1 MTNIRPFRGLRYN
14 PDKFCDLSDVITMP
28 YDRIHDAEQR
38 QYYDLS
44 PYSYARIIQGYHTP
58 DDDADDNVYTRARGY
73 MLNWLAEE
81 VFIRDPAPALYV
93 LEQTFTTPD
102 GVEHTRRG
110 LTAALE
116 LSRFDEG
123 VVLPHEHTLSGPKVD
138 RLNLTRATA
147 TGWGHIFMLYP
158 DETSAVN
165 QLLQPF
171 LNTHMP
177 ALIRDRV
184 IEPDVEQAFWVVND
198 PAVIE
203 AVVAEMATKQPLII
217 ADGHH
222 RYETALNYRDEMRAQ
237 HPDAA
242 AFAEADAAFNYVMV
256 TFVSMSDPGLV
267 VLPTHR
273 LIHSY
278 TKMEGK
284 ALLKALEPYFVIEV
298 VPDRAALEA
307 GLAAATVDHPRFGFY
322 DGTPGTGAYTLL
334 TLKTLNAMSALAPDR
349 DPHWRALDVA
359 VLHELVIEHVM
370 GLTKESVRRLEN
382 LTYLRDPDPGYVAV
396 DKGEANFLFL
406 LNPTRIEQIQACTVA
421 GERMPQKS
429 TDFFPKVVSGLVAL
443 PLHGM
448 IA

>member
-1 MTNIRPFRGLRYN
+1 MTKIRPFRGLRYN

-28 YDRIHDAEQR
+28 YDRIHAAEQA

-44 PYSYARIIQGYHTP
+44 AYNFVRAILGRRTS
-58 DDDADDNVYTRARGY
+58 ADNDENNVYTRACGY
-73 MLNWLAEE
+73 LNNWLAEE
-81 VFIRDPAPALYV
+81 IFIRDPAPALYV

-102 GVEHTRRG
+102 GAECTRRG
-110 LTAALE
+110 LTAALA
-116 LSRFDEG
+116 LSKFDEG

-147 TGWGHIFMLYP
+147 MAWENIFMLYP
-158 DETSAVN
+158 DESGAVN
-165 QLLQPF
+165 ALLQPF
-171 LNTHMP
+171 LDSHMP
-177 ALIRDRV
+177 ALVREKV
-184 IEPDVEQAFWVVND
+184 IEPGVEQAFWVVND
-198 PAVIE
+198 PALIE
-203 AVVAEMATKQPLII
+203 AVVAEMAAKQPLII

-237 HPDAA
+237 HPDAP
-242 AFAEADAAFNYVMV
+242 ADAAFNYVMV

-278 TKMEGK
+278 TTMDGK

-307 GLAAATVDHPRFGFY
+307 GLAAATADHPRFGFY
-322 DGTPGTGAYTLL
+322 DGTYALL
-334 TLKTLNAMSALAPDR
+334 TLKTLNAMAALAPDR

-370 GLTKESVRRLEN
+370 GLSKESVRRLEN
-382 LTYLRDPDPGYVAV
+382 LTYLRDPDPGYIAV
-396 DKGEANFLFL
+396 DKGEANFMFL
-406 LNPTRIEQIQACTVA
+406 LNPTRIEQVQACTVA

-443 PLHGM
+443 PLHDT

>member
-1 MTNIRPFRGLRYN
+1 MTHIRPFRGLRYN

-28 YDRIHDAEQR
+28 YDRIDAAEQA

-44 PYSYARIIQGYHTP
+44 PYNYVRLIQGRHTP
-58 DDDADDNVYTRARGY
+58 DDTTENNVYTRARGY
-73 MLNWLAEE
+73 LYNWLAEE

-102 GVEHTRRG
+102 GVERTRRG

-116 LSRFDEG
+116 LTPFDEG
-123 VVLPHEHTLSGPKVD
+123 VVLPHEHTLSGPKMD

-147 TGWGHIFMLYP
+147 MSWEHIFMLYP
-158 DETSAVN
+158 DATAVIN
-165 QLLQPF
+165 TLLQPF
-171 LNTHMP
+171 LDTHMP
-177 ALIRDRV
+177 ALVHEQV
-184 IEPDVEQAFWVVND
+184 IETDVEQAFWVVND
-198 PAVIE
+198 PALIS
-203 AVVAEMATKQPLII
+203 AVVTEMATKQPLII

-222 RYETALNYRDEMRAQ
+222 RYETALNYRAEMRQQ
-237 HPDAA
+237 HPDAP
-242 AFAEADAAFNYVMV
+242 ADAAFNDVMV

-273 LIHSY
+273 LVHSY
-278 TKMEGK
+278 TMMNGK
-284 ALLKALEPYFVIEV
+284 SLLQALEPYFVIET

-307 GLAAATVDHPRFGFY
+307 GLAAATSNHPRFGFY
-322 DGTPGTGAYTLL
+322 DGAYTLL
-334 TLKTLNAMSALAPDR
+334 TLKTLNAMAALAPNR

-359 VLHELVIEHVM
+359 VLHALVIEHVM
-370 GLTKESVRRLEN
+370 GLSKESVQRLEN

-429 TDFFPKVVSGLVAL
+429 TDFFPKIVSGLVAL
-443 PLHGM
+443 PLQGT
-448 IA
+448 IGS

>member
-1 MTNIRPFRGLRYN
+1 MTKIRPFRGLRYN
-14 PDKFCDLSDVITMP
+14 PEKFCDLSDVITMP
-28 YDRIHDAEQR
+28 YDRIHEPEQA
-38 QYYDLS
+38 QYYELS
-44 PYSYARIIQGYHTP
+44 PYSYVRIIQGKHTP
-58 DDDADDNVYTRARGY
+58 ADNDENNVYTRARGY

-110 LTAALE
+110 FTAALE

-138 RLNLTRATA
+138 RLNLTRATQTA
-147 TGWGHIFMLYP
+147 WGHIFMLYP
-158 DETSAVN
+158 DESGAVN
-165 QLLQPF
+165 ALLQPF
-171 LNTHMP
+171 LDSHMP
-177 ALIRDRV
+177 ALVRDRV
-184 IEPDVEQAFWVVND
+184 IEPEVEQAFWVVND
-198 PAVIE
+198 PAIIE

-237 HPDAA
+237 HLDAPTN
-242 AFAEADAAFNYVMV
+242 AAFNYVMV

-267 VLPTHR
+267 ILPTHR

-278 TKMEGK
+278 TRMDGK
-284 ALLKALEPYFVIEV
+284 ALLKALEPYFVIEA
-298 VPDRAALEA
+298 VPDRTTLEA
-307 GLAAATVDHPRFGFY
+307 GLAAATADRPRFGFY
-322 DGTPGTGAYTLL
+322 DGAYTLL
-334 TLKTLNAMSALAPDR
+334 TLKTLNAMAALVPDR

-370 GLTKESVRRLEN
+370 GLSKESVRRLEN
-382 LTYLRDPDPGYVAV
+382 LTYLRDPDPGYIAV
-396 DKGEANFLFL
+396 DKGEANFMFL
-406 LNPTRIEQIQACTVA
+406 LNPTRIEQVRACTVA

-429 TDFFPKVVSGLVAL
+429 TDFFPKVPSGLVAL
-443 PLHGM
+443 PLHGT
-448 IA
+448 IE

>member
-1 MTNIRPFRGLRYN
+1 MTTIRPFRGFRYN

-28 YDRIHDAEQR
+28 YDRIHDAEQA

-44 PYSYARIIQGYHTP
+44 PYSYVRIIQGRRTP
-58 DDDADDNVYTRARGY
+58 DDNDENNVYTRARGY
-73 MLNWLAEE
+73 MLNWLVEE
-81 VFIRDPAPALYV
+81 VLIRDPAPVLYV

-138 RLNLTRATA
+138 RLNLTRATQ

-158 DETSAVN
+158 DETSVVN

-171 LNTHMP
+171 LDTHMP
-177 ALIRDRV
+177 ALVRDRV
-184 IEPDVEQAFWVVND
+184 IEPDVEQALWVIND
-198 PAVIE
+198 PALIE

-237 HPDAA
+237 HPDAPP
-242 AFAEADAAFNYVMV
+242 DAAFNYVMV

-278 TKMEGK
+278 TKLGGK
-284 ALLKALEPYFVIEV
+284 ALLKALEPYFVVETM
-298 VPDRAALEA
+298 PDRETLEA
-307 GLAAATVDHPRFGFY
+307 GLAKATPDHPRFGFY
-322 DGTPGTGAYTLL
+322 DGAPGTGAYVLL
-334 TLKTLNAMSALAPDR
+334 TLKTLNAMAALAPDR

-359 VLHELVIEHVM
+359 VLHELIIEHVM
-370 GLTKESVRRLEN
+370 GLSKESVRRLEN
-382 LTYLRDPDPGYVAV
+382 LTYLRDPESGYVAV

-406 LNPTRIEQIQACTVA
+406 VNPTRIEQVQACTVA

-443 PLHGM
+443 PLHGT
-448 IA
+448 I

>member
-1 MTNIRPFRGLRYN
+1 MTNIQPFRGLRYN
-14 PDKFCDLSDVITMP
+14 PDKFCDFSEVITMP
-28 YDRIHDAEQR
+28 YDRIHEAEQA

-44 PYSYARIIQGYHTP
+44 PYNFVRIIQGRHTP
-58 DDDADDNVYTRARGY
+58 DDNAEDNVYTRARGY
-73 MLNWLAEE
+73 MRNWLAEE
-81 VFIRDPAPALYV
+81 IFIRDPSPALYV

-171 LNTHMP
+171 LDAHMP
-177 ALIRDRV
+177 ALVRDQV
-184 IEPDVEQAFWVVND
+184 IEPDVEQAFWVIND
-198 PAVIE
+198 PALIE

-222 RYETALNYRDEMRAQ
+222 RYETALNYRDEMRQQ
-237 HPDAA
+237 HPDAPA
-242 AFAEADAAFNYVMV
+242 GAAFNYVMV

-284 ALLKALEPYFVIEV
+284 TLLKALEPYFVVEA

-307 GLAAATVDHPRFGFY
+307 GLAAATADHPRFGFY
-322 DGTPGTGAYTLL
+322 DGAPGTGAYALL
-334 TLKTLNAMSALAPDR
+334 TLKTLNAMAALAPDR

-359 VLHELVIEHVM
+359 VLHELIIEHVM
-370 GLTKESVRRLEN
+370 GLSKESVRRLEN
-382 LTYLRDPDPGYVAV
+382 LTYLRDPDPGYIAV

-406 LNPTRIEQIQACTVA
+406 VNPTRIEQVQACTVA

-429 TDFFPKVVSGLVAL
+429 TDFYPKVVSGLVAL
-443 PLHGM
+443 PVHGT
-448 IA
+448 IG

>member
-1 MTNIRPFRGLRYN
+1 MTTIRPFRGLRYN

-28 YDRIHDAEQR
+28 YDRIHETEQA

-44 PYSYARIIQGYHTP
+44 PYNFAHIIQGRDTP
-58 DDDADDNVYTRARGY
+58 DDNDANNVYTRARGY

-81 VFIRDPAPALYV
+81 VFVRDPVPALYV

-102 GVEHTRRG
+102 GIEHTRRG

-116 LSRFDEG
+116 LTHFDEG
-123 VVLPHEHTLSGPKVD
+123 VVLPHEHTLRGPKVD
-138 RLNLTRATA
+138 RLNLTRATETA
-147 TGWGHIFMLYP
+147 WGHIFMLYP
-158 DETSAVN
+158 DDTSAVN
-165 QLLQPF
+165 ALLQPF
-171 LNTHMP
+171 LDAHMP
-177 ALIRDRV
+177 ALVRDRV
-184 IEPDVEQAFWVVND
+184 IEPEVEQAFWVIND

-222 RYETALNYRDEMRAQ
+222 RYETALNYRDEMRAE

-242 AFAEADAAFNYVMV
+242 ACAGPDAAFNYVMA

-278 TKMEGK
+278 TQMAGK
-284 ALLKALEPYFVIEV
+284 ALLKALEPYFVVET
-298 VPDRAALEA
+298 VPDKASLET
-307 GLAAATVDHPRFGFY
+307 GLAAATAERPRFGFY
-322 DGTPGTGAYTLL
+322 DGAYSLL
-334 TLKTLNAMSALAPDR
+334 TLKTLNAMAALAPDR

-359 VLHELVIEHVM
+359 VLHELVFEHVM
-370 GLTKESVRRLEN
+370 GLSKESVRQREN
-382 LTYLRDPDPGYVAV
+382 LTYLRDPDPGYIAV

-406 LNPTRIEQIQACTVA
+406 LNPTRIEQVQACTVA

-443 PLHGM
+443 PLHGT
-448 IA
+448 I

>member
-28 YDRIHDAEQR
+28 YDRIHETEQA

-44 PYSYARIIQGYHTP
+44 PYSFVRIIQGLHTP
-58 DDDADDNVYTRARGY
+58 DDNDGNNVYTRARGY

-81 VFIRDPAPALYV
+81 IFIRDPAPALYV

-102 GVEHTRRG
+102 GVKHTRRG

-138 RLNLTRATA
+138 RLNLTRATE

-158 DETSAVN
+158 DEADAAN
-165 QLLQPF
+165 ALLQPF
-171 LNTHMP
+171 LDAHMP
-177 ALIRDRV
+177 ALVRDQV

-198 PAVIE
+198 PSIIE
-203 AVVAEMATKQPLII
+203 AVVAEMATKRPLII

-237 HPDAA
+237 HPDAS
-242 AFAEADAAFNYVMV
+242 ADAAFNYVMV
-256 TFVSMSDPGLV
+256 TLVSMSDPGLV

-278 TKMEGK
+278 TKMDGK
-284 ALLKALEPYFVIEV
+284 ALLKALEPYFVVEH

-307 GLAAATVDHPRFGFY
+307 GLLEATADHPRFGFY
-322 DGTPGTGAYTLL
+322 DGAPETGGYTLL
-334 TLKTLNAMSALAPDR
+334 TLKTLNAMTALAPDR
-349 DPHWRALDVA
+349 DSHWRALDVA

-370 GLTKESVRRLEN
+370 GLSKESVRRLEN
-382 LTYLRDPDPGYVAV
+382 LTYLRDPDPGYIAV
-396 DKGEANFLFL
+396 DKGEADFLFL
-406 LNPTRIEQIQACTVA
+406 LNPTRIEQVQACTVA

-443 PLHGM
+443 PLHGT
-448 IA
+448 IG

>member
-14 PDKFCDLSDVITMP
+14 PEEFCDLSDVITMP
-28 YDRIHDAEQR
+28 YDRIHEAEQT

-44 PYSYARIIQGYHTP
+44 PYNFVRIIQGRHRP
-58 DDDADDNVYTRARGY
+58 DDTTEDNVYTRARSY
-73 MLNWLAEE
+73 MRNWLAEE

-138 RLNLTRATA
+138 RLNLTRATE

-158 DETSAVN
+158 DEISAVN

-171 LNTHMP
+171 LDAHMP
-177 ALIRDRV
+177 ALVHDQV
-184 IEPDVEQAFWVVND
+184 IEPDVEQAFWVIND
-198 PAVIE
+198 PALIE
-203 AVVAEMATKQPLII
+203 AVVAEMAAKQPLII

-222 RYETALNYRDEMRAQ
+222 RYETALNYRDEMRERY
-237 HPDAA
+237 PDAP
-242 AFAEADAAFNYVMV
+242 ADAAFNYVMV

-278 TKMEGK
+278 TKMDGK
-284 ALLKALEPYFVIEV
+284 ALLKALEPYFVVET
-298 VPDRAALEA
+298 VPDRATLEA
-307 GLAAATVDHPRFGFY
+307 GLAEATPERPRFGFY
-322 DGTPGTGAYTLL
+322 DGDYALL
-334 TLKTLNAMSALAPDR
+334 TLKTLNAMAALAPDR

-443 PLHGM
+443 PLHGI

>member
-1 MTNIRPFRGLRYN
+1 MTKIRPFRGLRYN

-28 YDRIHDAEQR
+28 YDRIHDAEQA

-44 PYSYARIIQGYHTP
+44 AYNFVRAILGRRTS
-58 DDDADDNVYTRARGY
+58 ADNDENNVYTRARGY
-73 MLNWLAEE
+73 LHNWLAEE
-81 VFIRDPAPALYV
+81 IFIRDPAPALYV
-93 LEQTFTTPD
+93 LEQTFTTPN
-102 GVEHTRRG
+102 GAVYTRRG

-116 LSRFDEG
+116 LSKFDEG

-147 TGWGHIFMLYP
+147 MAWEHIFMLYP
-158 DETSAVN
+158 DEAGAVN
-165 QLLQPF
+165 ALLQPF
-171 LNTHMP
+171 LDSHMP
-177 ALIRDRV
+177 ALVREKV

-198 PAVIE
+198 PALIE

-237 HPDAA
+237 HPDAP
-242 AFAEADAAFNYVMV
+242 ADAAFNYVMV

-278 TKMEGK
+278 TKMDGK
-284 ALLKALEPYFVIEV
+284 ALLKALEPYFIVEPV
-298 VPDRAALEA
+298 ADRAALEA
-307 GLAAATVDHPRFGFY
+307 GLAAAAPDHPRFGFY
-322 DGTPGTGAYTLL
+322 DGEYALL
-334 TLKTLNAMSALAPDR
+334 TLKTLNAMAALAPDR

-370 GLTKESVRRLEN
+370 GLSKESVRRLEN
-382 LTYLRDPDPGYVAV
+382 LAYLRDPDPGYIAV
-396 DKGEANFLFL
+396 DKGEANFMFL
-406 LNPTRIEQIQACTVA
+406 LNPTRIEQVRACTVA

-429 TDFFPKVVSGLVAL
+429 TDFFPKIVSGLVAL
-443 PLHGM
+443 PLHDTL
-448 IA
+448 

>member
-1 MTNIRPFRGLRYN
+1 MTKIRPFRGLRYN

-28 YDRIHDAEQR
+28 YDRIHAVEQV
-38 QYYDLS
+38 QYYELS
-44 PYSYARIIQGYHTP
+44 PYSYAHIIQGKHTP
-58 DDDADDNVYTRARGY
+58 DDNDENNVYTRARGY
-73 MLNWLAEE
+73 MFNWLAEE

-110 LTAALE
+110 LTAAFE

-138 RLNLTRATA
+138 RLNLTRATQ

-158 DETSAVN
+158 DEGSAVN

-171 LNTHMP
+171 LDAHMP
-177 ALIRDRV
+177 ALVRDRV
-184 IEPDVEQAFWVVND
+184 IEPEVEQAFWVVND
-198 PAVIE
+198 PALIE

-222 RYETALNYRDEMRAQ
+222 RYETALNYRDEMRQQ
-237 HPDAA
+237 HPDAP
-242 AFAEADAAFNYVMV
+242 ADAAFNYVMV

-278 TKMEGK
+278 TKLDGK
-284 ALLKALEPYFVIEV
+284 ALLKALEPYFVIET

-307 GLAAATVDHPRFGFY
+307 GLAAATPDHPRFGFY
-322 DGTPGTGAYTLL
+322 DGTYRVL
-334 TLKTLNAMSALAPDR
+334 TLKTLNAMTALTPDR
-349 DPHWRALDVA
+349 DANWRALDVA

-370 GLTKESVRRLEN
+370 GLSKESVRRLEN
-382 LTYLRDPDPGYVAV
+382 LTYLRDPDPGYIAV
-396 DKGEANFLFL
+396 GKGEANFMFL
-406 LNPTRIEQIQACTVA
+406 LNPTRVEQVQACTVA

-443 PLHGM
+443 PLHG
-448 IA
+448 AL

>member
-1 MTNIRPFRGLRYN
+1 MTTIRPFRGLRYN

-28 YDRIHDAEQR
+28 YDRIHDAEQA

-44 PYSYARIIQGYHTP
+44 AYNFVRAILGRRTS
-58 DDDADDNVYTRARGY
+58 ADNDENNVYTRARGY
-73 MLNWLAEE
+73 LHNWLAEE
-81 VFIRDPAPALYV
+81 IFIRDPAPALYV
-93 LEQTFTTPD
+93 LEQTFTTPN
-102 GVEHTRRG
+102 GAVYTRRG

-116 LSRFDEG
+116 LSKFDEG
-123 VVLPHEHTLSGPKVD
+123 IVLPHEHTLSGPKVD

-147 TGWGHIFMLYP
+147 MAWEHIFMLYP
-158 DETSAVN
+158 DEAGAVN
-165 QLLQPF
+165 ALLQPF
-171 LNTHMP
+171 LDSHMP
-177 ALIRDRV
+177 ALVREKV

-198 PAVIE
+198 PALIE

-237 HPDAA
+237 HPDAP
-242 AFAEADAAFNYVMV
+242 ADAAFNYVMV

-278 TKMEGK
+278 TKMDGK
-284 ALLKALEPYFVIEV
+284 ALLKALEPYFIVEPV
-298 VPDRAALEA
+298 ADRAALEA
-307 GLAAATVDHPRFGFY
+307 GLAAAAPDHPRFGFY
-322 DGTPGTGAYTLL
+322 DGEYALL
-334 TLKTLNAMSALAPDR
+334 TLKTLNAMAALAPDR

-370 GLTKESVRRLEN
+370 GLSKESVRRLEN
-382 LTYLRDPDPGYVAV
+382 LAYLRDPDPGYIAV
-396 DKGEANFLFL
+396 DKGEANFMFL
-406 LNPTRIEQIQACTVA
+406 LNPTRVEQVRACTVV

-429 TDFFPKVVSGLVAL
+429 TDFFPKIVSGLVAL
-443 PLHGM
+443 PLHD
-448 IA
+448 AL

>member
-28 YDRIHDAEQR
+28 YDRIHEPERA
-38 QYYDLS
+38 QYYELS
-44 PYSYARIIQGYHTP
+44 PYSYAHIIQGKHMP
-58 DDDADDNVYTRARGY
+58 DDNDENNVYTRARGY
-73 MLNWLAEE
+73 MLNWLAED

-102 GVEHTRRG
+102 GVKHTRRG

-138 RLNLTRATA
+138 RLNLTRATQTA
-147 TGWGHIFMLYP
+147 WGHIFMLYP
-158 DETSAVN
+158 DETGAVN

-171 LNTHMP
+171 LDSHMP
-177 ALIRDRV
+177 ALVRDRV
-184 IEPDVEQAFWVVND
+184 IEPDVEQTFWVVND
-198 PAVIE
+198 PALIK

-237 HPDAA
+237 NPDAP
-242 AFAEADAAFNYVMV
+242 ADAAFNYAMV

-278 TKMEGK
+278 TALDGK
-284 ALLKALEPYFVIEV
+284 ALLQALEPYFVVEAV
-298 VPDRAALEA
+298 SDRAALEA
-307 GLAAATVDHPRFGFY
+307 GLAAATVDRPRFGFY
-322 DGTPGTGAYTLL
+322 DGTYTLL
-334 TLKTLNAMSALAPDR
+334 TLKTLNAMAALAPDR

-370 GLTKESVRRLEN
+370 GLSKESVRRLEN
-382 LTYLRDPDPGYVAV
+382 LTYLRDPGPGYIAV
-396 DKGEANFLFL
+396 DRGEANFLFL
-406 LNPTRIEQIQACTVA
+406 LNPTRVDQVRACTVA

-443 PLHGM
+443 PLHGT
-448 IA
+448 IG

>member
-28 YDRIHDAEQR
+28 YDRIHEAEQA
-38 QYYDLS
+38 QYYELS
-44 PYSYARIIQGYHTP
+44 PYSYAHIIQGRHTP
-58 DDDADDNVYTRARGY
+58 DDDAENNVYTRARGY

-81 VFIRDPAPALYV
+81 IFIRDPASALYV

-110 LTAALE
+110 LAAALE

-158 DETSAVN
+158 DEISTVN
-165 QLLQPF
+165 GLLQPF
-171 LNTHMP
+171 LDAHMP
-177 ALIRDRV
+177 ALVRDRV

-198 PAVIE
+198 PAIIE
-203 AVVAEMATKQPLII
+203 AVVAEMTAKQPLII

-222 RYETALNYRDEMRAQ
+222 RYETALNYRDEMRQQ
-237 HPDAA
+237 HPDAPA
-242 AFAEADAAFNYVMV
+242 NAAFNYVMV
-256 TFVSMSDPGLV
+256 TFVSMSDPGLL

-278 TKMEGK
+278 KALDGK
-284 ALLKALEPYFVIEV
+284 SLLKALEPYFVVEPV
-298 VPDRAALEA
+298 ADRAALEA
-307 GLAAATVDHPRFGFY
+307 GLAAAAPEHPRYGFY
-322 DGTPGTGAYTLL
+322 DGDYTLL
-334 TLKTLNAMSALAPDR
+334 TLKTLNAMAALAPDR

-359 VLHELVIEHVM
+359 VLHELIIEHVM
-370 GLTKESVRRLEN
+370 GLSKESVRRLEN
-382 LTYLRDPDPGYVAV
+382 LAYLRDPDPGYIAV
-396 DKGEANFLFL
+396 DKSEANFMFL
-406 LNPTRIEQIQACTVA
+406 LNPTRIEQVQACTVA

-443 PLHGM
+443 PLHGT
-448 IA
+448 IG